1 MAAQGDRG
9 HYGRQRA
16 DERSAADVTRLRLHM
31 VAAPVHTLG
40 PYARFGI
47 WVQGCMKNC
56 PGCVTLDARP
66 LYGGYEMDVDT
77 LARLVLRRPDIEGLT
92 ISGGEPFLQGDALY
106 RLILKIRCAAD
117 IGVILYTGYAYEEI
131 GGQPLAGQCDA
142 IIDGPYLA
150 DLDDG
155 RSLRGSANQ
164 RLILLTSRY
173 RGLISFGA
181 GRRTTEWI
189 RPYGGGLAQV
199 GVPSRQDAERAQ
211 KLRSCFEQGG
221 TDDGGK

>member
-1 MAAQGDRG
+1 M
-9 HYGRQRA
+9 
-16 DERSAADVTRLRLHM
+16 TRLRLHM

-155 RSLRGSANQ
+155 RSLRGFRKSAADSADIPISGLNF
-164 RLILLTSRY
+164 LWSRAKNY
-173 RGLISFGA
+173 GMDPALWRGTGA
-181 GRRTTEWI
+181 GWR
-189 RPYGGGLAQV
+189 A
-199 GVPSRQDAERAQ
+199 VPAGRGEGAETAF
-211 KLRSCFEQGG
+211 LF
-221 TDDGGK
+221 